1 VSRSVLIHVQYLL
14 GIGHLQRALRIA
26 DALARDGIAVTLVN
40 GGPPRAELA
49 ADPAIR
55 IVQLE
60 PVRARDAHFEL
71 IDDAGRPIDDALRA
85 RRRAALLAAF
95 AAARPDAVVI
105 EGFPFARRA
114 FRFELD
120 RLIAAVQAAR
130 RGDQARPRLICSVR
144 DIIAWRDDPAR
155 HRATAER
162 VCREFDAVLVH
173 GDPALIGFDASFP
186 MASQIADR
194 LIYTGYVWEPHLTL
208 PSLRDGPLP
217 LPPEGRRGQFA
228 AAPPDDSL
236 SARLGPRGGGE
247 GWGEVGE
254 LVPHGEVV
262 VSAGGG
268 AAGSALLNA
277 ALAARREGCL
287 ADAPWRLLAGT
298 NLPEAEY
305 AALCRAAPAGVTIE
319 RFRPDLPALLRH
331 CRVSVSQAGY
341 NTVLD
346 VLAAR
351 ARAVLVPFAAERET
365 EQLMRAERIAALG
378 AAELVRESD
387 LSPTVLARAI
397 ERAAAREPARV
408 AINTDGAA
416 NSARLIAALIEG
428 STVRELAAKT
438 GMAMIGR

>member
-14 GIGHLQRALRIA
+14 GIGHLRRALRIA
-26 DALARDGIAVTLVN
+26 EALARDGLAVTLVN

-85 RRRAALLAAF
+85 RRRGALLAAF
-95 AAARPDAVVI
+95 AAARPDAVVV

-120 RLIAAVQAAR
+120 PLIAAVQAAR

-162 VCREFDAVLVH
+162 VHREFDAVLVH
-173 GDPALIGFDASFP
+173 GDPALIRFDASFP
-186 MASQIADR
+186 MASQTADR
-194 LIYTGYVWEPHLTL
+194 LIYTGYVHEAHLT
-208 PSLRDGPLP
+208 PPPYPPPL
-217 LPPEGRRGQFA
+217 A
-228 AAPPDDSL
+228 
-236 SARLGPRGGGE
+236 GE
-247 GWGEVGE
+247 GEE
-254 LVPHGEVV
+254 RGEVV

-287 ADAPWRLLAGT
+287 ADAPWRLLTGT

-365 EQLMRAERIAALG
+365 EQLMRAERLEALG

-397 ERAAAREPARV
+397 ERAAAREPPRV
-408 AINTDGAA
+408 AINIDGAA

-438 GMAMIGR
+438 GMAMIGQ